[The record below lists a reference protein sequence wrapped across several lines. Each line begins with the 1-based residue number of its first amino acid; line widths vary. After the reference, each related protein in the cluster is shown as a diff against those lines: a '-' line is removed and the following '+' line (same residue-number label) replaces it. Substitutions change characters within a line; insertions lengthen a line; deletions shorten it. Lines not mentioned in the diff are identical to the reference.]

1 MKRITLLC
9 TASLLTLGAG
19 ASHATELIALGADG
33 KLFKIDVA
41 DLRVAASMNV
51 SGASDLRG
59 LDVRPASG
67 QLYALGGNDRLYTL
81 DASSGK
87 ATPASTLKTA
97 LPGNSQAVV
106 DFNPVADRL
115 RLMSPDGTN
124 LRVNVDTG
132 EAVVDGKQAYGADG
146 PYAGQQPQVVA
157 GAYTNSYAGTPSTAL
172 YNIDL
177 ASGSLMLQN
186 PPNDGVQQLVGKLAD
201 GLQTAALD
209 IASDGKGGN
218 TAYVLTGKTLHR
230 LDLLRWDAG
239 SGQLHLEV
247 HCSSGTYIRSLAR
260 DLGQALGCGGC
271 LASLRRTQALG
282 FHDHQASPLPDADRD
297 DPPPEPLSPLLALG
311 HLPQHQLSPS
321 EQIDWRCGRRLEL
334 GAGPGEAVVVC
345 NPDGSMA
352 GIGLREAPNLLRPK
366 VVFDA
371 AG

>member
-1 MKRITLLC
+1 M
-9 TASLLTLGAG
+9 A
-19 ASHATELIALGADG
+19 
-33 KLFKIDVA
+33 
-41 DLRVAASMNV
+41 
-51 SGASDLRG
+51 LRG
-59 LDVRPASG
+59 
-67 QLYALGGNDRLYTL
+67 GGG
-81 DASSGK
+81 A
-87 ATPASTLKTA
+87 
-97 LPGNSQAVV
+97 
-106 DFNPVADRL
+106 L
-115 RLMSPDGTN
+115 RLVPGP
-124 LRVNVDTG
+124 
-132 EAVVDGKQAYGADG
+132 GAHDHDLVLLHFG
-146 PYAGQQPQVVA
+146 PYDFHRIP
-157 GAYTNSYAGTPSTAL
+157 L
-172 YNIDL
+172 
-177 ASGSLMLQN
+177 
-186 PPNDGVQQLVGKLAD
+186 LV
-201 GLQTAALD
+201 
-209 IASDGKGGN
+209 
-218 TAYVLTGKTLHR
+218 
-230 LDLLRWDAG
+230 WDAG